1 MIKSDHEYLTIINWE
16 SNYWKNSF
24 KKLLSNSTISD
35 FWLSSQDIDI
45 SITSAQIKMYDLI
58 IEFRIMKCSENVLQS
73 SLNLWS

>member
-16 SNYWKNSF
+16 NNYWKNFF

>member
-16 SNYWKNSF
+16 SNYWKNFF